1 MTRAARRARRG
12 FTLISVL
19 IAVVMLSVGLLAL
32 AKVQTSIVRTQR
44 ETALRSV
51 ALSVAR
57 SYVEEIRSRDPW
69 TLASEAPVQV
79 DLRGQVAVGG
89 PLTRRTIV
97 IQDAVNLLRITVQVD
112 YPGQRQPVQ
121 LITMAYRG

>member
-1 MTRAARRARRG
+1 
-12 FTLISVL
+12 
-19 IAVVMLSVGLLAL
+19 
-32 AKVQTSIVRTQR
+32 
-44 ETALRSV
+44 
-51 ALSVAR
+51 VAR

-79 DLRGQVAVGG
+79 DLRGQVAAAG

-97 IQDAVNLLRITVQVD
+97 TQDAVNLLRITVQVD

>member
-1 MTRAARRARRG
+1 MTGAVRRGDRG

-32 AKVQTSIVRTQR
+32 AKVQSSIVRTQR

-79 DLRGQVAVGG
+79 DLRGQVAAAG

-97 IQDAVNLLRITVQVD
+97 TQDAVNLLRITVQVD

>member
-1 MTRAARRARRG
+1 MTARRGKRG

-32 AKVQTSIVRTQR
+32 AKVQSSIVRTQR
-44 ETALRSV
+44 ETSLRST

-69 TLASEAPVQV
+69 TLVSGAPVRV
-79 DLRGQVAVGG
+79 DLRGQLAANG

-97 IQDAVNLLRITVQVD
+97 VQDAVNLLRITVQVD

>member
-1 MTRAARRARRG
+1 MTGAARDSRRG

-19 IAVVMLSVGLLAL
+19 IAAVMLSVGLLAL
-32 AKVQTSIVRTQR
+32 AKVQSSIVRTQR

-69 TLASEAPVQV
+69 TLVSEGPVQV
-79 DLRGQVAVGG
+79 DLRGQLAPSG
-89 PLTRRTIV
+89 PLTRRTTV
-97 IQDAVNLLRITVQVD
+97 VQDAVNLLRITVQVD

>member
-1 MTRAARRARRG
+1 MTARRGKRG

-32 AKVQTSIVRTQR
+32 AKVQSSIVRTQR
-44 ETALRSV
+44 ETSLRST

-69 TLASEAPVQV
+69 TLVSEAPVQV
-79 DLRGQVAVGG
+79 DLRGQLAANG

-97 IQDAVNLLRITVQVD
+97 VQDAVNLLRITVQVD